1 MKGALAPKRYEL
13 ERNSFIALISDLRL
27 WVPSRAVS
35 TVVDRHELP
44 PRGAGVELARPAD
57 LVFGVADH
65 LLPLRDPAYRARE
78 GKNASEHRHRDAERA
93 LHDPRI
99 EIDVRVELALDEIIV
114 LERDLLQRE
123 GELEEAIVPQAE
135 LLQHLMAGFAHELC
149 PRIVVLVDAVPEAH
163 EAHARVLVLR
173 ALDEFPDPGHIAD
186 LLQHLQAGFVGAAVS
201 RAPQRHDS
209 RGDAGKRIGA
219 RGTREPHGRGGS
231 VLLVIGVE
239 DENAVQGPHQDRVQ
253 LVFFG

>member
-35 TVVDRHELP
+35 TAVDRHELP

-65 LLPLRDPAYRARE
+65 LLPLRDPAYRARK
-78 GKNASEHRHRDAERA
+78 GKNAGEHRHRDAERA

-99 EIDVRVELALDEIIV
+99 EIDVRVELALDEIVV

-123 GELEEAIVPQAE
+123 RELEEAIVVQTE
-135 LLQHLMAGFAHELC
+135 LLQDLMAGLAHELR
-149 PRIVVLVDAVPEAH
+149 PRIVVLVHAMSEPH
-163 EAHARVLVLR
+163 QTHARVLVLR
-173 ALDEFPDPGHIAD
+173 ALDEFAD
-186 LLQHLQAGFVGAAVS
+186 LGHVADLFQHVQAGFVCAAVS
-201 RAPQRHDS
+201 RAPQRNDS
-209 RGDAGKRIGA
+209 RRDAGERIGA
-219 RGTREPHGRGGS
+219 
-231 VLLVIGVE
+231 
-239 DENAVQGPHQDRVQ
+239 
-253 LVFFG
+253 

>member
-1 MKGALAPKRYEL
+1 MNGALAPKRYEL
-13 ERNSFIALISDLRL
+13 ERNSFIALMSDLR
-27 WVPSRAVS
+27 VCESRRAGS
-35 TVVDRHELP
+35 APVDRYELP
-44 PRGAGVELARPAD
+44 PGGAGVELARPAD

-65 LLPLRDPAYRARE
+65 LLPLGDPAHGTRQRE
-78 GKNASEHRHRDAERA
+78 DAGEHRHRDAEGA

-135 LLQHLMAGFAHELC
+135 LLQHLMAGLAHELR

-173 ALDEFPDPGHIAD
+173 ALDEFHDPGHIAD

-209 RGDAGKRIGA
+209 RGDAGKRISA
-219 RGTREPHGRGGS
+219 RGTREP
-231 VLLVIGVE
+231 
-239 DENAVQGPHQDRVQ
+239 Q
-253 LVFFG
+253 